1 MEVSQESLLSL
12 LTTSLNTIFTGLR
25 FHQIQWTMLHKLRN
39 LSTEITI
46 LLMKSMRH
54 RLTR

>member
-1 MEVSQESLLSL
+1 MEVSQENLLSL

-54 RLTR
+54 